1 LKTAEQTLAKART
14 RDSLQALS
22 KLCEVVDGQYRIV
35 SQPPIVVPA
44 RDIAAT
50 YGITEDYGAAIHEEL
65 RAYRETLR
73 DDVRT
78 LLERFEYVDAAR
90 KVVGVGSVGTRA
102 FIVLLQGRSEGDPLF
117 LQVKEATSSVL
128 EDNLPKSTYA
138 NHGER
143 VVHGQRMMQ
152 AASDIF
158 LGWTVGLDPN
168 RHYYWR
174 QLRDMKGAAVVEAMI
189 PTGLR
194 VYADICGWTLAR
206 AHARSG
212 DPIAIS
218 AYLGSSDQ
226 FDQSIVSFSERY
238 ADQNEQDYRAFTEA
252 IHSGR
257 LEALEGV

>member
-1 LKTAEQTLAKART
+1 
-14 RDSLQALS
+14 
-22 KLCEVVDGQYRIV
+22 VDGQYRIV
-35 SQPPIVVPA
+35 SQPPVLVPA
-44 RDIAAT
+44 RALAAT
-50 YGITEDYGAAIHEEL
+50 YGINEDPGEMIRGEL

-73 DDVRT
+73 EDIRE

-102 FIVLLQGRSEGDPLF
+102 FIVLLRGRTEGDPLF
-117 LQVKEATSSVL
+117 LQIKEATTSVL

-143 VVHGQRMMQ
+143 VVQGQRRMQ

-168 RHYYWR
+168 RHFYWR
-174 QLRDMKGAAVVEAMI
+174 QLRDMKGSAEVESMI

-194 VYADICGWTLAR
+194 VYGDICGWTLAR

-218 AYLGSSDQ
+218 AYLGANDD

-238 ADQNEQDYRAFTEA
+238 ADQNEKDYRAFIDA
-252 IHSGR
+252 IKSGR
-257 LEALEGV
+257 LEAVEGV